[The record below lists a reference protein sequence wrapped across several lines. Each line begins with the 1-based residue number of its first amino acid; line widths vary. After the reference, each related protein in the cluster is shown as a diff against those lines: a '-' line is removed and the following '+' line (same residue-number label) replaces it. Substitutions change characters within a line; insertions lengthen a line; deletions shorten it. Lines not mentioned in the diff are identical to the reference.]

1 MPKTRDRFIHNPL
14 ANLLNPKI
22 ADKNETKQIYK
33 HDKLDVSD
41 IHGAKGDVYGRQR
54 SIEGRNIMDTSDID
68 KTKPKILKQNR
79 ITNIPDYKIDSSD
92 INKEAKKK
100 FNPSRVTDPL
110 NPVYRMETVS
120 RRHIMEIG

>member
-1 MPKTRDRFIHNPL
+1 
-14 ANLLNPKI
+14 
-22 ADKNETKQIYK
+22 
-33 HDKLDVSD
+33 
-41 IHGAKGDVYGRQR
+41 
-54 SIEGRNIMDTSDID
+54 MDTTDIE

-79 ITNIPDYKIDSSD
+79 ITNIPDYKIDASD

-120 RRHIMEIG
+120 RRHVMEIG